1 VCLCFADI
9 WLRFAGAV
17 AVGVAC
23 LAGAE
28 DRTVAV
34 ASSKVFTFC
43 EDHILE
49 ARSSS
54 QCCSS

>member
-1 VCLCFADI
+1 V
-9 WLRFAGAV
+9 V
-17 AVGVAC
+17 VGVAC